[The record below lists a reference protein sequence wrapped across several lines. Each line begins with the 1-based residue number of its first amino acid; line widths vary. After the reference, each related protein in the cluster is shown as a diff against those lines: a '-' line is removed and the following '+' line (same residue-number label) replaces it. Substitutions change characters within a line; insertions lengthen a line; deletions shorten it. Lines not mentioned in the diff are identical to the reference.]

1 MNTKERLIT
10 YLSYKGLSQGKFEK
24 QCGLSNGYV
33 NNIKVSVMPD
43 KLQKIALHF
52 ADLNPAWLLT
62 GEGTMIRGEN
72 SDKTHSST
80 SERVPYFDIDV
91 LAGFEADKISCKPD
105 YFVDFTPFNDA
116 DMWINVVG
124 NSMRPIINHGDIIA
138 LKRVKDWNSFMLYG
152 EMYAIITDDFRT
164 IRVVTKSENN
174 DYVRLVPLNTDSL
187 YCEQDIPKD
196 KIRSIYIVKGSV
208 RRLM

>member
-24 QCGLSNGYV
+24 LCGLSNGYV

-43 KLQKIALHF
+43 KLQKIALQF

-62 GEGTMIRGEN
+62 GEGTMIRGEKN
-72 SDKTHSST
+72 DKIHATV

-91 LAGFEADKISCKPD
+91 VADFEVDKISCKPD

-138 LKRVKDWNSFMLYG
+138 VKRVKDWSSFMLYG
-152 EMYAIITDDFRT
+152 EMYAIITDEFHT
-164 IRVVTKSENN
+164 IRVVTKSESN